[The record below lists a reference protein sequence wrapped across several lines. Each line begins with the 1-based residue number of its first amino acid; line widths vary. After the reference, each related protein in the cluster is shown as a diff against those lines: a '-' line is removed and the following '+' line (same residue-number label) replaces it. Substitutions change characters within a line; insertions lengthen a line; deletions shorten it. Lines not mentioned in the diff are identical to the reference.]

1 MNSWDIL
8 GVSYELSGLVGCVIP
23 DGINHKDIYKGLNA
37 RNYLA
42 KEYEQVANFRKKK
55 EVVLQKG
62 MSLDIEKQIILRQLL
77 HLEIGGKKERL
88 VA

>member
-1 MNSWDIL
+1 M
-8 GVSYELSGLVGCVIP
+8 GVSYELSGLVGCVTP